1 VRAEYHIPVPGSREL
16 WLATIALLVVAC
28 GPEAEPPRIAGA
40 TLPIDSRATVLDAPA
55 LARDA
60 LDREGLLALLDEV
73 GFVAASERTGSDRP
87 AGLDRVVVRAVSF
100 ASPEGA
106 DAYVGWLRAH
116 AGDVIGAADTLAPF
130 PLPGQDEEVPLFR
143 HDPGD
148 CCPKATVAYLAAWR
162 DGSTAV
168 TLEMA
173 GRDVDVDV
181 FVATAGALEVGE
193 T

>member
-1 VRAEYHIPVPGSREL
+1 LR
-16 WLATIALLVVAC
+16 LATIALVVVVAC
-28 GPEAEPPRIAGA
+28 GPEARPPRIAA
-40 TLPIDSRATVLDAPA
+40 TTLPIESRATVLDAPA

-60 LDREGLLALLDEV
+60 VDREGLLALLDEV

-87 AGLDRVVVRAVSF
+87 GGLDRVVVRAVSF

-116 AGDVIGAADTLAPF
+116 AGDVIGAAEPSTPF
-130 PLPGQDEEVPLFR
+130 PLRGQAAAVPLFR

-181 FVATAGALEVGE
+181 FASTAGALEIGGA
-193 T
+193 